1 MYVKSVTS
9 RCHSAQ
15 QHEQKLYDSLLE
27 DTGVLSIIYYESEA
41 NGIKTH

>member
-9 RCHSAQ
+9 RCYSAQ
-15 QHEQKLYDSLLE
+15 QKLYDSLLE